1 MSFFLHK
8 DCGQVPVV
16 TGEEKEASPPLYPHG
31 RTPWGYVGLVQVR
44 GTPRKLPGPPCRAV
58 FHRNVVAPIP
68 DKMPGT
74 TSNKPSSISRRVRQ

>member
-16 TGEEKEASPPLYPHG
+16 NGEEKEASPPLYPYG

-44 GTPRKLPGPPCRAV
+44 GTPEVAWTSLPSRLSPKCRSPDTGQNARHHLEQAV
-58 FHRNVVAPIP
+58 L
-68 DKMPGT
+68 D
-74 TSNKPSSISRRVRQ
+74 Q